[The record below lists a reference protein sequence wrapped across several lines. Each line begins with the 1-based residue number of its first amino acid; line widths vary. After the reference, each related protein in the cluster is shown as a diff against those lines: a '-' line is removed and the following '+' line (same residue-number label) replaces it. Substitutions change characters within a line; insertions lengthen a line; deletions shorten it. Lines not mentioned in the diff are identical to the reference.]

1 MLNSR
6 ESVSLRFRELLD
18 KLGHNVPSF
27 SKALQYSRPDKLY
40 NIYNGIY
47 YPSFEILSDIT
58 KYFDNVNVDYL
69 ITGRGSIFHS
79 PNITCTLRQKSEKK
93 CLPLIPYDGWAGL
106 GSPNFCDEVIDEYY
120 TIPDF
125 KDADFLLRVKGDSM
139 TPLLESGDLV
149 ACKKVCELCDDKKIH
164 AIYTKSMGVLIKH
177 ILRDSMPSHLTFKSE
192 NNNYPEFNLPVSD
205 IVDIALVVGSISL
218 DRFSALK

>member
-1 MLNSR
+1 MDENIRLFNIIESLKKSGQLTNYVELADILKTNKAGITDLKKSR
-6 ESVSLRFRELLD
+6 KKISVDLL
-18 KLGHNVPSF
+18 KSMKRSYPQINV
-27 SKALQYSRPDKLY
+27 
-40 NIYNGIY
+40 
-47 YPSFEILSDIT
+47 EWILTGKGDMFFT
-58 KYFDNVNVDYL
+58 NKNYCDNNCKF
-69 ITGRGSIFHS
+69 IQG
-79 PNITCTLRQKSEKK
+79 K
-93 CLPLIPYDGWAGL
+93 LPLIPYDGWAGL
-106 GSPNFCDEVIDEYY
+106 GSPNFSDERVEEYY
-120 TIPDF
+120 IIPDF
-125 KDADFLLRVKGDSM
+125 KDANFLLRVKGDSM

-218 DRFSALK
+218 ARFSALK